1 MQKMSSGFGSTKR
14 AAGCGGNHRSHL
26 SMADVVFLGFQ
37 VAVPPAQPAQ
47 HHQRH
52 QAQLLA
58 AEAAGPETAEAE
70 SCCHPSHCEYP
81 AGEGQGWEHSLC
93 LVHALPLGSVVCVR
107 AARMCSSLG
116 MASGPQ
122 RAVPGRCEP
131 PSQARCSLCRSCS
144 QLLEQLCQQHLDVS

>member
-1 MQKMSSGFGSTKR
+1 MFW
-14 AAGCGGNHRSHL
+14 
-26 SMADVVFLGFQ
+26 FQ

-47 HHQRH
+47 HRQRR

-81 AGEGQGWEHSLC
+81 AGEGRDWELSLC
-93 LVHALPLGSVVCVR
+93 LVRALPLGSVVCVR
-107 AARMCSSLG
+107 VARMCSSLG
-116 MASGPQ
+116 MASGPR

-131 PSQARCSLCRSCS
+131 PARQGAPCAERVPSCWSSSASSIWMSLELFYQKIVGGLDRKSCSLPHDCCLP
-144 QLLEQLCQQHLDVS
+144 LL